1 MGWRIF
7 THSITMI
14 FNNFSA
20 AVRISGLLW
29 VVTFGISRMFTTAN
43 VGSIG
48 TGQPSFANG
57 GIAIITLI
65 VTSIAAA
72 WIAVGWHRFI
82 LKSEYPGTWIPT
94 MRRTIVL
101 RYIWTGFLL
110 GLLLVAVLV
119 PVAIVSVLFVTLLK
133 SSGMAVLPIL
143 SVLLASYVIYR
154 LSLVLP
160 AVAIDDHDNMEKTL
174 TFKESWRATAGIS
187 GALLLL
193 VIVTVVPFGLFEFVS
208 SNLEFKFLALI
219 WDFCAGWLQ
228 MMISISVLTTLYGLL
243 IEKRELI

>member
-7 THSITMI
+7 THSITMVL
-14 FNNFSA
+14 NNFSA

-29 VVTFGISRMFTTAN
+29 AISFGISRIFTTEN
-43 VGSIG
+43 VGSFG
-48 TGQPSFANG
+48 TGQPSFAG
-57 GIAIITLI
+57 GGFAIITLI

-82 LKSEYPGTWIPT
+82 LKSEYSGTWIPT

-133 SSGMAVLPIL
+133 SSGTAVLPIL

-160 AVAIDDHDNMEKTL
+160 AVAINDHENTRKKL